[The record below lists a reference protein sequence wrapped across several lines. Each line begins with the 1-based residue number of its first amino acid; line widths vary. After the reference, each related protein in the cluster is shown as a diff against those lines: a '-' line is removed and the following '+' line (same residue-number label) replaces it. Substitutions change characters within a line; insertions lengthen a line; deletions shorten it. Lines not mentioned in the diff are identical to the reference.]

1 MIKDYTKYFLPL
13 SILLLTTLTS
23 CKRTFKEDDYVAYFG
38 GEILN
43 PQEKYILFLKDD
55 EVIDTIYLDK
65 NNRFIHKFDSLPP
78 GLYSFKHNPE
88 YQYVYF
94 DKNDSL
100 MVRLNTFDFDN
111 SVVFCG
117 RGDEKNNFLMELYLK
132 NEADKNNMY
141 DNFDKDVKSFIK
153 NIDSSFAIRKSFYLK
168 RKAEIGWDENF
179 DVVAKACLDFHHI
192 TKKEIYPYAHQ
203 FRTGEN
209 IRTKLHSNYYEH
221 RKEVDFENALLT
233 NYSPFIKYVSVM
245 LNNVALQKDHLD
257 LNENSLENNI
267 EKLNITDTL
276 IKNQKVKNVV
286 LNNVALMYL
295 LEDQNMYNNQKFI
308 ERYLQLTTDKENKK
322 EISEIY
328 NSVQNL
334 KVGNRLPKIEFVNSS
349 YQPVDIN
356 TLINK
361 PTVLFFWTS
370 HAESH
375 FAASHKKVTELQAK
389 YPVIGDVR
397 GRGAMIAIEFVEP
410 GTLNPNKPAVD
421 AVAKFMHS
429 NGVFVLTA
437 GTYYNVIRFLPPL
450 AISDALLLDA
460 LNVLEEALKSL

>member
-1 MIKDYTKYFLPL
+1 MIKNYIKYFLPL
-13 SILLLTTLTS
+13 SIVLFISLTS
-23 CKRTFKEDDYVAYFG
+23 CKKVFKEDNFVAYFG
-38 GEILN
+38 GEVLN
-43 PQEKYILFLKDD
+43 PQEKYVLFLKDD

-65 NNRFIHKFDSLPP
+65 NNRFMHKFDSLTP
-78 GLYSFKHNPE
+78 GLYTFKHNPE

-100 MVRLNTFDFDN
+100 MVRINTLEFDN
-111 SVVFCG
+111 SIVFCG
-117 RGDEKNNFLMELYLK
+117 RGDEKNNFLMELFLK
-132 NEADKNNMY
+132 NEADRSMMY

-153 NIDSSFAIRKSFYLK
+153 NIDSSYAIRKSFYLK

-179 DVVAKACLDFHHI
+179 DLVAKASLDFHHI

-209 IRTKLHSNYYEH
+209 IRTKLPSNYYEH
-221 RKEVDFENALLT
+221 REDVDFENALLT

-245 LNNVALQKDHLD
+245 LNNVSLQKDDLD
-257 LNENSLENNI
+257 LDENSLENNI

-286 LNNVALMYL
+286 LNNVAMMYL

-308 ERYLQLTTDKENKK
+308 ERYLQLTTDSKNKK

-334 KVGNRLPKIEFVNSS
+334 KVGNRLPTIELVNTENK
-349 YQPVDIN
+349 PVDIN
-356 TLINK
+356 TIITK
-361 PTVLFFWTS
+361 PTILLFWTS

-375 FAASHKKVTELQAK
+375 FIASHKKISDLKVK
-389 YPVIGDVR
+389 YPEYDFVAVNVNDN
-397 GRGAMIAIEFVEP
+397 AMNWRNSLKKYNFEGIKE
-410 GTLNPNKPAVD
+410 LHAVD
-421 AVAKFMHS
+421 FETIRKQWVITKIHRIIILNADGTIK
-429 NGVFVLTA
+429 NGFANLFDVNFEQ
-437 GTYYNVIRFLPPL
+437 N
-450 AISDALLLDA
+450 
-460 LNVLEEALKSL
+460 LK

>member
-1 MIKDYTKYFLPL
+1 MVKNYVKYFLPL
-13 SILLLTTLTS
+13 SIALFSTLIS
-23 CKRTFKEDDYVAYFG
+23 CKKVFKEDDYVAYFG

-43 PQEKYILFLKDD
+43 PQEKFVLFLKDD

-65 NNRFIHKFDSLPP
+65 NNRFMHKFDSLSP
-78 GLYSFKHNPE
+78 GLYSFRHAPE

-100 MVRLNTFDFDN
+100 MVRVNTFEFDN
-111 SVVFCG
+111 SLVFCG

-132 NEADKNNMY
+132 NEADKNLMY
-141 DNFDKDVKSFIK
+141 DKFDKDVKSFIK

-168 RKAEIGWDENF
+168 RKAEIGWDDNF
-179 DVVAKACLDFHHI
+179 DLIAKASLNLHHI

-209 IRTKLHSNYYEH
+209 IRAKLPRNYYDH
-221 RKEVDFENALLT
+221 RNEVDFENTILT
-233 NYSPFIKYVSVM
+233 NYSPFIKFVSVM
-245 LNNVALQKDHLD
+245 LNNASLQKDHSD

-286 LNNVALMYL
+286 LNNVAMMYL

-308 ERYLQLTTDKENKK
+308 NRFLQLTTDVDDKK
-322 EISEIY
+322 EITEIY
-328 NSVQNL
+328 SSVQNL
-334 KVGNRLPKIEFVNSS
+334 KAGNRLPKIDLVDTKNEIVN
-349 YQPVDIN
+349 IN
-356 TLINK
+356 SIIKK

-375 FAASHKKVTELQAK
+375 FAASHRKVTELKAK
-389 YPVIGDVR
+389 YPEYEF
-397 GRGAMIAIEFVEP
+397 IAINVNDNDANWKNALKKYNFEGIKE
-410 GTLNPNKPAVD
+410 LHAVD
-421 AVAKFMHS
+421 FETIKKKWVITKIHRIIIL
-429 NGVFVLTA
+429 NGD
-437 GTYYNVIRFLPPL
+437 GTIKNGFANLFDVNFEQ
-450 AISDALLLDA
+450 
-460 LNVLEEALKSL
+460 NLK

>member
-1 MIKDYTKYFLPL
+1 MIKNYIKYFLPL
-13 SILLLTTLTS
+13 SIVLFSTLTS
-23 CKRTFKEDDYVAYFG
+23 CKRTFKEDDFVAYFG
-38 GEILN
+38 GEVLN
-43 PQEKYILFLKDD
+43 PQEKYVLFLKDD

-65 NNRFIHKFDSLPP
+65 NNRFMHKFDSLAP

-100 MVRLNTFDFDN
+100 MVRVNTFDFDN

-132 NEADKNNMY
+132 NEADKDKMY

-179 DVVAKACLDFHHI
+179 DVLAKACLNFHHI

-209 IRTKLHSNYYEH
+209 IRTKLPSNYYEH
-221 RKEVDFENALLT
+221 RKEVDFDNTLLT

-245 LNNVALQKDHLD
+245 LNNVSLQKDHLD

-286 LNNVALMYL
+286 LNNVAMMYL

-322 EISEIY
+322 EITEIY

-334 KVGNRLPKIEFVNSS
+334 KVGNRLPKIELVDTV
-349 YQPVDIN
+349 YKPLDIN
-356 TLINK
+356 TVINK

-375 FAASHKKVTELQAK
+375 FVASHRKVMELQAK
-389 YPVIGDVR
+389 YPNYEF
-397 GRGAMIAIEFVEP
+397 IAINV
-410 GTLNPNKPAVD
+410 NDN
-421 AVAKFMHS
+421 VANWK
-429 NGVFVLTA
+429 N
-437 GTYYNVIRFLPPL
+437 
-450 AISDALLLDA
+450 
-460 LNVLEEALKSL
+460 ALKKYNFESIKELHASDFEAIRKQWVITKIHRIIILNADGTIKNGFANLFDVNFEQNLE

>member
-1 MIKDYTKYFLPL
+1 MIKNYIKYFLPL
-13 SILLLTTLTS
+13 SIVLFSTLTS
-23 CKRTFKEDDYVAYFG
+23 CKRVFKEDNFVAYFG
-38 GEILN
+38 GEIIN
-43 PQEKYILFLKDD
+43 PQEKYVLFLKDD

-65 NNRFIHKFDSLPP
+65 NNRFMHKFDSLAP

-100 MVRLNTFDFDN
+100 MVRVNTFDFDN

-132 NEADKNNMY
+132 NEADKDKMY

-179 DVVAKACLDFHHI
+179 DVLAKACLNFHHI

-209 IRTKLHSNYYEH
+209 IRTKLPSNYYEH
-221 RKEVDFENALLT
+221 RKEVDFDNTLLT

-245 LNNVALQKDHLD
+245 LNNVSLQKDHLD

-286 LNNVALMYL
+286 LNNVAMMYL

-322 EISEIY
+322 EITEIY

-334 KVGNRLPKIEFVNSS
+334 KVGNRLPKIELVDTV
-349 YQPVDIN
+349 YKPIDIN
-356 TLINK
+356 SVINK

-375 FAASHKKVTELQAK
+375 FVASHRKVMELQAK
-389 YPVIGDVR
+389 YPNYEF
-397 GRGAMIAIEFVEP
+397 IAINV
-410 GTLNPNKPAVD
+410 NDN
-421 AVAKFMHS
+421 VANWK
-429 NGVFVLTA
+429 N
-437 GTYYNVIRFLPPL
+437 
-450 AISDALLLDA
+450 
-460 LNVLEEALKSL
+460 ALKKYNFESIKELHASDFEAIRKQWVITKIHRIIILNADGTIKNGFANLFDVNFEQNLE

>member
-1 MIKDYTKYFLPL
+1 MIKNYIKYFLPL
-13 SILLLTTLTS
+13 SIVLFTSLTS
-23 CKRTFKEDDYVAYFG
+23 CKKVFKEDNFVAYFG
-38 GEILN
+38 GEVLN
-43 PQEKYILFLKDD
+43 PQEKYVLFLKDD

-65 NNRFIHKFDSLPP
+65 NNRFMHKFDSLTP
-78 GLYSFKHNPE
+78 GLYTFKHNPE

-100 MVRLNTFDFDN
+100 MVRINTLEFDN
-111 SVVFCG
+111 SIVFCG
-117 RGDEKNNFLMELYLK
+117 RGDEKNNFLMELFLK
-132 NEADKNNMY
+132 NEADRSMMY

-153 NIDSSFAIRKSFYLK
+153 NIDSSYAIRKSFYLK

-179 DVVAKACLDFHHI
+179 DLVAKASLDFHHI

-209 IRTKLHSNYYEH
+209 IRTKLPSNYYEH
-221 RKEVDFENALLT
+221 REDVDFENALLT

-245 LNNVALQKDHLD
+245 LNNVSLQKDDLD
-257 LNENSLENNI
+257 LDENSLENNI

-286 LNNVALMYL
+286 LNNVAMMYL

-308 ERYLQLTTDKENKK
+308 ERYLQLTTDSKNKK

-334 KVGNRLPKIEFVNSS
+334 KVGNRLPAIELVNTENK
-349 YQPVDIN
+349 PVDIN
-356 TLINK
+356 TIITK
-361 PTVLFFWTS
+361 PTILLFWTS

-375 FAASHKKVTELQAK
+375 FIASHKKISDLKVK
-389 YPVIGDVR
+389 YPEYDFVAVNVNDN
-397 GRGAMIAIEFVEP
+397 AMNW
-410 GTLNPNKPAVD
+410 LNSLKKYNFEGIKELHAVD
-421 AVAKFMHS
+421 FETIRKQWVITKIHRIIILNADGTIK
-429 NGVFVLTA
+429 NGFANLFDVNFEQ
-437 GTYYNVIRFLPPL
+437 N
-450 AISDALLLDA
+450 
-460 LNVLEEALKSL
+460 LK

>member
-1 MIKDYTKYFLPL
+1 MIKNYIKYFLPL
-13 SILLLTTLTS
+13 SIVLFSTLTS
-23 CKRTFKEDDYVAYFG
+23 CKRVFKEDDYVAYFG

-43 PQEKYILFLKDD
+43 PQEKYVLFLKDN

-65 NNRFIHKFDSLPP
+65 NNRFMHKFDSLAP
-78 GLYSFKHNPE
+78 GLYTFKHNPE
-88 YQYVYF
+88 YQYVFF

-100 MVRLNTFDFDN
+100 MVRVNTFDFDN

-117 RGDEKNNFLMELYLK
+117 RGDEKNNFLIELYLK
-132 NEADKNNMY
+132 NEADKDKMY

-168 RKAEIGWDENF
+168 RKAEISWDENF
-179 DVVAKACLDFHHI
+179 DMVAKACLDFHHI

-209 IRTKLHSNYYEH
+209 IRAKLPSNYYEH
-221 RKEVDFENALLT
+221 REEVDFENTLLT

-245 LNNVALQKDHLD
+245 LNNVALHKDHLD
-257 LNENSLENNI
+257 LNENSLQNNI

-286 LNNVALMYL
+286 LNNVAMMYL

-308 ERYLQLTTDKENKK
+308 ERYLQLTTDQENKK
-322 EISEIY
+322 EITEIY

-334 KVGNRLPKIEFVNSS
+334 KVGNRLPKIELIDS
-349 YQPVDIN
+349 YYKPLDIN
-356 TLINK
+356 SIINK

-375 FAASHKKVTELQAK
+375 FTASHRKVIELQNK
-389 YPVIGDVR
+389 YPNYEF
-397 GRGAMIAIEFVEP
+397 IAINVNDTNFNWEKGLKKYNFE
-410 GTLNPNKPAVD
+410 GIKELHAVD
-421 AVAKFMHS
+421 FETIRQQWVITKIHRIIILNADGTIK
-429 NGVFVLTA
+429 NGFANLFDVNFEQ
-437 GTYYNVIRFLPPL
+437 N
-450 AISDALLLDA
+450 
-460 LNVLEEALKSL
+460 LK

>member
-1 MIKDYTKYFLPL
+1 MIKNYIKYFLPL
-13 SILLLTTLTS
+13 SIVLFSTLTS
-23 CKRTFKEDDYVAYFG
+23 CKRVFKEDDYVAYFG

-43 PQEKYILFLKDD
+43 PQEKYVLFLKDN

-65 NNRFIHKFDSLPP
+65 NNRFMHKFDSLAP
-78 GLYSFKHNPE
+78 GLYTFKHNPE
-88 YQYVYF
+88 YQYVFF

-100 MVRLNTFDFDN
+100 MVRVNTFDFDN
-111 SVVFCG
+111 SLVFCG
-117 RGDEKNNFLMELYLK
+117 RGDEKNNFLIELYLK
-132 NEADKNNMY
+132 NEADKDKMY

-168 RKAEIGWDENF
+168 RKAEISWDENF
-179 DVVAKACLDFHHI
+179 DMVAKACLDFHHI

-209 IRTKLHSNYYEH
+209 IRSKLPSNYYEH
-221 RKEVDFENALLT
+221 REEVDFENTLLT

-245 LNNVALQKDHLD
+245 LNNVALHKDHLD
-257 LNENSLENNI
+257 LNENSLQNNI

-286 LNNVALMYL
+286 LNNVAMMYL

-308 ERYLQLTTDKENKK
+308 ERYLQLTTDQENKK
-322 EISEIY
+322 EITEIY

-334 KVGNRLPKIEFVNSS
+334 KVGNRLPKIELIDS
-349 YQPVDIN
+349 YYKPLDIN
-356 TLINK
+356 SIINK

-375 FAASHKKVTELQAK
+375 FTASHRKVIELQNK
-389 YPVIGDVR
+389 YPNYEF
-397 GRGAMIAIEFVEP
+397 IAINVNDTNFNWEKGLKKYNFE
-410 GTLNPNKPAVD
+410 GIKELHAVD
-421 AVAKFMHS
+421 FETIRQQWVITKIHRIIILNADGTIK
-429 NGVFVLTA
+429 NGFANLFDVNFEQ
-437 GTYYNVIRFLPPL
+437 N
-450 AISDALLLDA
+450 
-460 LNVLEEALKSL
+460 LK

>member
-1 MIKDYTKYFLPL
+1 MIKNYIKYFLPL
-13 SILLLTTLTS
+13 SIVLFTSLTS
-23 CKRTFKEDDYVAYFG
+23 CKKVFKEDNFVAYFG
-38 GEILN
+38 GEVLN
-43 PQEKYILFLKDD
+43 PQEKYVLFLKDD

-65 NNRFIHKFDSLPP
+65 NNRFMHKFDSLTP
-78 GLYSFKHNPE
+78 GLYTFKHNPE

-100 MVRLNTFDFDN
+100 MVRINTLEFDN
-111 SVVFCG
+111 SIVFCG
-117 RGDEKNNFLMELYLK
+117 RGDEKNNFLMELFLK
-132 NEADKNNMY
+132 NEADRSMMY

-153 NIDSSFAIRKSFYLK
+153 NIDSSYAIRKSFYLK

-179 DVVAKACLDFHHI
+179 DLVAKASLDFHHI

-209 IRTKLHSNYYEH
+209 IRTKLPSNYYEH
-221 RKEVDFENALLT
+221 REDVDFENALLT

-245 LNNVALQKDHLD
+245 LNNVSLQKDDLD
-257 LNENSLENNI
+257 LDENSLENNI

-286 LNNVALMYL
+286 LNNVAMMYL

-308 ERYLQLTTDKENKK
+308 ERYLQLTTDSKNKK

-334 KVGNRLPKIEFVNSS
+334 KVGNRLPTIELVNTENK
-349 YQPVDIN
+349 PVDIN
-356 TLINK
+356 TIITK
-361 PTVLFFWTS
+361 PTILLFWTS

-375 FAASHKKVTELQAK
+375 FIASHKKISDLKVK
-389 YPVIGDVR
+389 YPEYDFVAVNVNDN
-397 GRGAMIAIEFVEP
+397 AMNWRNSLKKYNFEGIKE
-410 GTLNPNKPAVD
+410 LHAVD
-421 AVAKFMHS
+421 FETIRKQWVITKIHRIIILNS
-429 NGVFVLTA
+429 DGTIKNGFANLFDVNFEQ
-437 GTYYNVIRFLPPL
+437 N
-450 AISDALLLDA
+450 
-460 LNVLEEALKSL
+460 LK

>member
-1 MIKDYTKYFLPL
+1 MNHNYLKYFLPF
-13 SILLLTTLTS
+13 SFILLTTLSS
-23 CKRTFKEDDYVAYFG
+23 CKRVFSEDSYVAYFG

-43 PQEKYILFLKDD
+43 PQEKFVLFLKDD

-65 NNRFIHKFDSLPP
+65 NNRFMHKFDSLAP
-78 GLYSFKHNPE
+78 GLYTFKHNPE

-100 MVRLNTFDFDN
+100 MVRVNTFDFDN

-132 NEADKNNMY
+132 NEADRSLMY
-141 DNFDKDVKSFIK
+141 DKFDKDVKSFIK
-153 NIDSSFAIRKSFYLK
+153 NIDSSYAIRKAFYLK
-168 RKAEIGWDENF
+168 RKAEIGWDEKF
-179 DVVAKACLDFHHI
+179 DVIAKASLDFHHI

-209 IRTKLHSNYYEH
+209 IRPNLPKDYYNH
-221 RKEVDFENALLT
+221 RKLVDFNNAILT
-233 NYSPFIKYVSVM
+233 NYSPYIKYVSVL
-245 LNNVALQKDHLD
+245 LNNVALQSNKHD

-267 EKLNITDTL
+267 AKLNITDTL
-276 IKNQKVKNVV
+276 IRNPKVKNVV
-286 LNNVALMYL
+286 LNNVAMMYL

-308 ERYLQLTTDKENKK
+308 ERYLQLTTDEDNKK
-322 EISEIY
+322 EITEIY

-334 KVGNRLPKIEFVNSS
+334 KVGNRLPKIDLVDAS

-361 PTVLFFWTS
+361 PTILLFWTS

-375 FAASHKKVTELQAK
+375 FAASHRKVTELKAK
-389 YPVIGDVR
+389 YPEYDF
-397 GRGAMIAIEFVEP
+397 IAINVNDNDSKWKNALKKYNFEGIKE
-410 GTLNPNKPAVD
+410 LHAVD
-421 AVAKFMHS
+421 FETIRKQWVITKIHRIIILNDDGTIK
-429 NGVFVLTA
+429 NGFANLFDVNFEQ
-437 GTYYNVIRFLPPL
+437 N
-450 AISDALLLDA
+450 
-460 LNVLEEALKSL
+460 LK

>member
-1 MIKDYTKYFLPL
+1 MIKNYIKYFLPL
-13 SILLLTTLTS
+13 SIVLFSTLTS
-23 CKRTFKEDDYVAYFG
+23 CKRVFKEDNYVAYFG
-38 GEILN
+38 GEVLN
-43 PQEKYILFLKDD
+43 PQEKFVLFLKDD

-65 NNRFIHKFDSLPP
+65 NNRFIHKFDSLAP
-78 GLYSFKHNPE
+78 GLYTFKHNPE

-100 MVRLNTFDFDN
+100 MMRVNTLDFDN

-132 NEADKNNMY
+132 NEADRSLMY
-141 DNFDKDVKSFIK
+141 DNFDNDVRSFIK

-179 DVVAKACLDFHHI
+179 DLVAKASLDFHHI

-209 IRTKLHSNYYEH
+209 IRAKLPSNYYNH
-221 RKEVDFENALLT
+221 RKEVDFENDLLT

-286 LNNVALMYL
+286 LNNVAMMYL

-308 ERYLQLTTDKENKK
+308 ERYLKLTNDAKDKK

-334 KVGNRLPKIEFVNSS
+334 KVGNRLPKIELVDIV
-349 YQPVDIN
+349 YKALDIN
-356 TLINK
+356 TLIKK

-375 FAASHKKVTELQAK
+375 FSASHRKVMELQVK
-389 YPVIGDVR
+389 YPNYEF
-397 GRGAMIAIEFVEP
+397 IAINMNDNIANWKNALKKYNFEGVKE
-410 GTLNPNKPAVD
+410 LHAVD
-421 AVAKFMHS
+421 FETIRKQWVITKIHRIIILNADGTIK
-429 NGVFVLTA
+429 NGFANLFDVNFEQ
-437 GTYYNVIRFLPPL
+437 N
-450 AISDALLLDA
+450 
-460 LNVLEEALKSL
+460 LN

>member
-1 MIKDYTKYFLPL
+1 MIKNYIKYFLPL
-13 SILLLTTLTS
+13 SIVLFSTLTS
-23 CKRTFKEDDYVAYFG
+23 CKRVFKEDDFVAYFG
-38 GEILN
+38 GEVLN
-43 PQEKYILFLKDD
+43 PQEKYVLFLKDD

-65 NNRFIHKFDSLPP
+65 NNRFMHKFDSLAP

-100 MVRLNTFDFDN
+100 MVRVNTFDFDN

-132 NEADKNNMY
+132 NEADKDKMY

-179 DVVAKACLDFHHI
+179 DVLAKACLNFHHI

-209 IRTKLHSNYYEH
+209 IRTKLPSNYYEH
-221 RKEVDFENALLT
+221 RKEVDFDNTLLT

-245 LNNVALQKDHLD
+245 LNNVSLQKDHLD

-286 LNNVALMYL
+286 LNNVAMMYL

-322 EISEIY
+322 EITEIY

-334 KVGNRLPKIEFVNSS
+334 KVGNRLPKIELVDTV
-349 YQPVDIN
+349 YKPLDIN
-356 TLINK
+356 TVINK

-375 FAASHKKVTELQAK
+375 FVASHRKVMELQAK
-389 YPVIGDVR
+389 YPNYEF
-397 GRGAMIAIEFVEP
+397 IAINV
-410 GTLNPNKPAVD
+410 NDN
-421 AVAKFMHS
+421 VANWK
-429 NGVFVLTA
+429 N
-437 GTYYNVIRFLPPL
+437 
-450 AISDALLLDA
+450 
-460 LNVLEEALKSL
+460 ALKKYNFESIKELHASDFEAIRKQWVITKIHRIIILNADGTIKNGFANLFDVNFEENLK

>member
-1 MIKDYTKYFLPL
+1 MIKNYIKYFLPL
-13 SILLLTTLTS
+13 SIVLFTTLTS
-23 CKRTFKEDDYVAYFG
+23 CKRVFKEDDYVAYFG
-38 GEILN
+38 GEVLN

-65 NNRFIHKFDSLPP
+65 NNRFMHKFDSLAP
-78 GLYSFKHNPE
+78 GLYTFKHNPE

-100 MVRLNTFDFDN
+100 MMRVNSFDFDN

-132 NEADKNNMY
+132 NETDRSLMY
-141 DNFDKDVKSFIK
+141 ENFDKDVKSFIK
-153 NIDSSFAIRKSFYLK
+153 NIDSSYAIRKSFYLK

-179 DVVAKACLDFHHI
+179 DAIAKASLEFHHI

-209 IRTKLHSNYYEH
+209 IRTKLPSNYYEH
-221 RKEVDFENALLT
+221 RKDVDFENALLI

-286 LNNVALMYL
+286 LNNVAMMYL

-308 ERYLQLTTDKENKK
+308 DRYLKLTTDEKNKK

-334 KVGNRLPKIEFVNSS
+334 KVGNRLPKIDLIDTSN
-349 YQPVDIN
+349 QKVDIN
-356 TLINK
+356 NLIKK

-370 HAESH
+370 GAESH
-375 FAASHKKVTELQAK
+375 FVASHRKINELQDKYPNYNFIAINVNDIKSKWENTLRKYNFNGITELRCEDFETIRKQW
-389 YPVIGDVR
+389 VITKIHRVIVLNADGTIKNGFANLFDVNF
-397 GRGAMIAIEFVEP
+397 E
-410 GTLNPNKPAVD
+410 
-421 AVAKFMHS
+421 
-429 NGVFVLTA
+429 
-437 GTYYNVIRFLPPL
+437 
-450 AISDALLLDA
+450 LD
-460 LNVLEEALKSL
+460 LK